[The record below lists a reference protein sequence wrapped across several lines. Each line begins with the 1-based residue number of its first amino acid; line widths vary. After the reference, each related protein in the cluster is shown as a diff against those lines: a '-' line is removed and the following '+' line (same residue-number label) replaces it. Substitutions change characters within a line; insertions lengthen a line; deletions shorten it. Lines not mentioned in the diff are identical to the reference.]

1 MVSHS
6 GIRRW
11 AAYSVVFRARGGFIA
26 GLIVGV
32 IVRRAVAAGV
42 DHGSPRGTPP
52 TCTSAEGLPALAS
65 VSQLSQAR
73 RSSKPGMRGM
83 ARCDAALV
91 TAKYDSIYLNE

>member
-11 AAYSVVFRARGGFIA
+11 AVYSLVFRPLGGFIA

-65 VSQLSQAR
+65 VSQLWQAR
-73 RSSKPGMRGM
+73 RSSKPGMRWM
-83 ARCDAALV
+83 ARCDAALA
-91 TAKYDSIYLNE
+91 TAKYDFIYLNE